1 MDVAKHATG
10 IKMTDKATI
19 ERLFQD
25 LSLRIPNLSQDK
37 WRHIFKEL
45 DQAPYDTVN
54 VSANTK
60 AHQLKQE
67 ELNINLAQSLDYDL
81 IS

>member
-1 MDVAKHATG
+1 
-10 IKMTDKATI
+10 MTDKATI

-25 LSLRIPNLSQDK
+25 LSLKIPKLSQDK
-37 WRHIFKEL
+37 WRHVFSEL

-60 AHQLKQE
+60 EHKLK
-67 ELNINLAQSLDYDL
+67 
-81 IS
+81 